1 MDLFWT
7 DVNNFHGL
15 NITKKCLAAVC
26 WRYSSTQ
33 MCYGISQK
41 IFIRYLKKR
50 TLLEV
55 HPGNLPGKER
65 RWNFL

>member
-1 MDLFWT
+1 MVYIL
-7 DVNNFHGL
+7 
-15 NITKKCLAAVC
+15 C

-41 IFIRYLKKR
+41 KFIRYLKKR

-55 HPGNLPGKER
+55 DPGNFPGQKR
-65 RWNFL
+65 GWNFLKQ